1 MNPVVKK
8 TSIALVYALAGAV
21 YFLGSVGAAWAYE
34 HHEHHHVAEETGHV
48 RATSENP
55 DQLPVG
61 LYADHFSLLTKFPSS
76 HIVFPLESIVRQSM
90 LRVRST
96 RAPPKHV

>member
-8 TSIALVYALAGAV
+8 TFIALVYALAGAV
-21 YFLGSVGAAWAYE
+21 YLLGSVGAALAYD

-48 RATSENP
+48 KANSENP

-61 LYADHFSLLTKFPSS
+61 VYADHFSFLTKFPSS
-76 HIVFPLESIVRQSM
+76 HIVFPLESAVQHGTVH
-90 LRVRST
+90 VRST
-96 RAPPKHV
+96 RAPPIHA